1 MKKFI
6 ASTLVVLLLAQSLT
20 PATYASISTDPAAVS
35 KLSAGKRVNAADDAA
50 GINTSKTDYGYGT
63 TTESAVTRTETPA
76 TKQTKFID
84 TYKNS
89 DLGKLTALEV
99 TQVAIV

>member
-20 PATYASISTDPAAVS
+20 PATYASTDVKSDYGYGATTTETPAA
-35 KLSAGKRVNAADDAA
+35 KAAR
-50 GINTSKTDYGYGT
+50 NTSKTT
-63 TTESAVTRTETPA
+63 S
-76 TKQTKFID
+76 FID

-89 DLGKLTALEV
+89 DLGKLNPLEV